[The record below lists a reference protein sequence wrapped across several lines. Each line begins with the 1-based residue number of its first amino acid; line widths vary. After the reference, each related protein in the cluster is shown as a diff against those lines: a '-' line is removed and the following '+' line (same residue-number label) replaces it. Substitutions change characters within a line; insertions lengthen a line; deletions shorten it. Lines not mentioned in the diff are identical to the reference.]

1 MRYKG
6 SGNMKQGK
14 RAGILQLVLIAVF
27 AALVAATTMMIRIPI
42 PATAGYFNI
51 GDAMI
56 FVAALVFGPV
66 VGGLAGGFGSA
77 IADIIGY
84 PVFAPYTLVIKGVE
98 GWLVGKITRRTLRSD
113 WVACILGGA
122 EMVFGYFVVEVFMFG
137 IGAALEE
144 LPFNMFQVVA
154 GVAIGPA
161 TALLL
166 RKRLASILA

>member
-1 MRYKG
+1 
-6 SGNMKQGK
+6 MKSK
-14 RAGILQLVLIAVF
+14 SAILQLTLTIVF
-27 AALVAATTMMIRIPI
+27 AALVAATTLMIRIPI
-42 PATAGYFNI
+42 PATTGYFNI

-84 PVFAPYTLVIKGVE
+84 PLFAPYTLVIKGME
-98 GWLVGKITRRTLRSD
+98 GWIAGRITRRTAKSD
-113 WVACILGGA
+113 WIACVCGGMTMVLG
-122 EMVFGYFVVEVFMFG
+122 YLTVEALLFG

-144 LPFNMFQVVA
+144 LPFNLFQVVA
-154 GVAIGPA
+154 GIAIGPA

-166 RKRLASILA
+166 RKRLPSALS